1 MQPSDLVSKLDGK
14 HGTPMTY
21 QDAYNNRIASE
32 SAGEYLK
39 NLRLGRQFSLQDLCN
54 ETGGKLSKSRISNYE
69 QGTRKMSPEVAVIL
83 ADALGATPAQILRLE
98 D

>member
-1 MQPSDLVSKLDGK
+1 MQPSDLVSKLDGNR
-14 HGTPMTY
+14 MTY
-21 QDAYNNRIASE
+21 QDTYNNRIASE

-54 ETGGKLSKSRISNYE
+54 ETKGQLSKSRISNYE

>member
-1 MQPSDLVSKLDGK
+1 MQPSDLASKLDGK
-14 HGTPMTY
+14 HMTY
-21 QDAYNNRIASE
+21 QEAYENRIASE

-39 NLRLGRQFSLQDLCN
+39 NLRVGLDYSLQDLSN
-54 ETGGKLSKSRISNYE
+54 ATGGKLSKSRISNYE
-69 QGTRKMSPEVAVIL
+69 QGTRKMAPEVAVIL